1 MTATP
6 PPGSSPLPDSLQSLS
21 PAQARF
27 CLRTDRF
34 LRKEL
39 GLDLTG
45 SRILAGFS
53 GGADSTA
60 LLLAL
65 RYLAPRI
72 GCTVCAAHLD
82 HRLRPGSA
90 DEANACRLFCQ
101 ALGVPFVQETLNGN
115 GRSARLCTP
124 SDSGVEDASRT
135 ARYAFFHR
143 AAVQCGADWIAT
155 GHNANDLAEDV
166 LMRLTRGT
174 GWPGLSGM
182 PAADPVRRLLRP
194 LLLTPR
200 TAIEEFLRSL
210 GVGWLTDESN
220 GDRRYLR
227 NRVRLDM
234 LPLFCEENPAFLD
247 AVAGLWR
254 LGRIDTEYFTDM
266 VSGASGTDGR
276 LRNTGSGPASAP
288 ANAGSEVPFLPRPAL
303 MTTPKALRLR
313 LYKHMLDAL
322 GPGQA
327 LMTGLLA
334 LDEAFIRNEKKT
346 EHLFP
351 GGKRAVADAG
361 GIRWLAAPLVRQ
373 EPSEPDD
380 L

>member
-6 PPGSSPLPDSLQSLS
+6 PPASSPPPDSLQSLS

-27 CLRTDRF
+27 CLGTERF
-34 LRKEL
+34 VRKEL
-39 GLDLTG
+39 GLDLNG

-60 LLLAL
+60 LLLTL
-65 RYLAPRI
+65 RYLAPRV

-90 DEANACRLFCQ
+90 DEADACRRFCRE
-101 ALGVPFVQETLNGN
+101 LGVPFVQETLNRN
-115 GRSARLCTP
+115 GQSARCGMP
-124 SDSGVEDASRT
+124 PGSGVEDASRT

-143 AAVQCGADWIAT
+143 AAAQCGADWIAT

-182 PAADPVRRLLRP
+182 AAADPARRLLRP

-200 TAIEEFLRSL
+200 AAIEEFLRSL
-210 GVGWLTDESN
+210 GVDWLTDESN
-220 GDRRYLR
+220 SDRQYLR

-234 LPLFCEENPAFLD
+234 LPLFCAENPAFLD

-254 LGRIDTEYFTDM
+254 LGRIDAEYFAALA
-266 VSGASGTDGR
+266 SGASGNDGR
-276 LRNTGSGPASAP
+276 PQ
-288 ANAGSEVPFLPRPAL
+288 NAGSEPASPPVNAGSGAPFLPRPAL
-303 MTTPKALRLR
+303 MATPKALRLR

-327 LMTGLLA
+327 LMAGLFA
-334 LDEAFIRNEKKT
+334 LDEAFVRNEKKT

-361 GIRWLAAPLVRQ
+361 GIRWLAAPRVRKD
-373 EPSEPDD
+373 SS
-380 L
+380 